1 MSIRAHVL
9 VIVVTAATLYF
20 ILRLVRRHRL
30 RAKYSVLWVSL
41 GAGLAVLATA
51 PALLDWFSRL
61 VGIRTPALGFL
72 LLAITFLLGLS
83 LHFSWELS
91 RLEDRTRRLAE
102 ECALMNERQATG
114 AEPSRARQQS
124 GGALR
129 DHDQAVGGERPA
141 ETSCGQFDPSQS
153 GAPGTEQPRAT

>member
-1 MSIRAHVL
+1 MSLRAHIL
-9 VIVVTAATLYF
+9 VIVVTAATLFF
-20 ILRLVRRHRL
+20 ILRMVRRHRL

-51 PALLDWFSRL
+51 PSLLEWFSDL

-72 LLAITFLLGLS
+72 LLAITFLLVLS

-102 ECALMNERQATG
+102 ECALLSERAGETRM
-114 AEPSRARQQS
+114 PRRACSARVRS
-124 GGALR
+124 PRRA
-129 DHDQAVGGERPA
+129 ARP
-141 ETSCGQFDPSQS
+141 
-153 GAPGTEQPRAT
+153 

>member
-1 MSIRAHVL
+1 M
-9 VIVVTAATLYF
+9 
-20 ILRLVRRHRL
+20 
-30 RAKYSVLWVSL
+30 LWVSL

-51 PALLDWFSRL
+51 PGLLEWFSDL

-102 ECALMNERQATG
+102 ECALLNERQANELAG
-114 AEPSRARQQS
+114 ARVAPEQS
-124 GGALR
+124 GGAL
-129 DHDQAVGGERPA
+129 ARP
-141 ETSCGQFDPSQS
+141 
-153 GAPGTEQPRAT
+153 